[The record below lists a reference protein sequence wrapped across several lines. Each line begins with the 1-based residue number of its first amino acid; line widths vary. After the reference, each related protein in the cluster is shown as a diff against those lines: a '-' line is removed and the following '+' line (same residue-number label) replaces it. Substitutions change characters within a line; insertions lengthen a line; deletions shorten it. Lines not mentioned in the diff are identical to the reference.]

1 MEKKK
6 NACPLLRS
14 SISVEFTPVT
24 TAEDIAIQ
32 VLILFLLSK
41 LWFFV
46 SWAEDGGG
54 GCWDSYL
61 LRIMVVWMIVLLG
74 K

>member
-1 MEKKK
+1 M
-6 NACPLLRS
+6 
-14 SISVEFTPVT
+14 EFTPVT

-32 VLILFLLSK
+32 VLILLLLSK
-41 LWFFV
+41 LWFV

-54 GCWDSYL
+54 GGGWDSYL